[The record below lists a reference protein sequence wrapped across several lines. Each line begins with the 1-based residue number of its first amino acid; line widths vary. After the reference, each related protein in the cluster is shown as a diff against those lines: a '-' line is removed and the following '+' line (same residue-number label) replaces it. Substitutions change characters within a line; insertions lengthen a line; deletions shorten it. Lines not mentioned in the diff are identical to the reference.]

1 MFVQHWWCFLC
12 ENKKN
17 TTLEMWFSGA
27 LKKLLYIENFSDKE
41 NYKLGEK
48 TLWERSTQ
56 EKKITFK
63 ENQLQAYVFGHM
75 ITIFPFIYLTYGTV
89 FTNVF
94 GPKRFGLL
102 GWQRLN
108 EEKKNS
114 WKESRHWSFKLRK
127 GNRINR
133 NCQS

>member
-1 MFVQHWWCFLC
+1 
-12 ENKKN
+12 
-17 TTLEMWFSGA
+17 MWFSGA

-108 EEKKNS
+108 EEKKILAV
-114 WKESRHWSFKLRK
+114 EGEPLLIF
-127 GNRINR
+127 
-133 NCQS
+133 